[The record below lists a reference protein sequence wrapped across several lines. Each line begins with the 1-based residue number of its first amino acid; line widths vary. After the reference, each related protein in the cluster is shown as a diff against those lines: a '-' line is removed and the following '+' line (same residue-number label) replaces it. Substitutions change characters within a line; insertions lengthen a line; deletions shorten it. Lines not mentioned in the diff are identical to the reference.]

1 MNIINHDMHWLKIV
15 IVIIVIAAIST
26 VVIWEYKT
34 GKKESF
40 DGFRI
45 GGYRLGSY
53 DPNMYIS
60 EITRRP

>member
-1 MNIINHDMHWLKIV
+1 MYYWLKIV
-15 IVIIVIAAIST
+15 IVLIVVASIAT
-26 VVIWEYKT
+26 VLIWEHKI
-34 GKKESF
+34 GKKEGF

-60 EITRRP
+60 EIVRTP